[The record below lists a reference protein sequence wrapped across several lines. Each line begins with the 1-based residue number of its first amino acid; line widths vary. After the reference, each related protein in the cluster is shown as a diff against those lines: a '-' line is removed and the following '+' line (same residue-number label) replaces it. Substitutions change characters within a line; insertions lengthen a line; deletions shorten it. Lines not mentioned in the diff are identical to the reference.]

1 MRKFREWIWR
11 FGGLFNKQRK
21 DRKLDD
27 EIESHL
33 QMHIEDN
40 LRFGMTPEEARR
52 QALFKLGSV
61 ESMKEVYRDQRGL
74 PVLEILWRDVR
85 YGARVL
91 RKNPGF
97 TAVAVLTLALGI
109 GANTAVFSV
118 INATLLRPF
127 PYENPERL
135 IILQQ
140 RNADGG
146 LQDASYPN
154 FADWRSQSTS
164 FDSMAAQR
172 EGESF
177 NFSGAGEPERLQGQI
192 VSSNFFQTLGIRPY
206 RGRDFVAEDDR
217 PGAEPVTILSY
228 GFWQRRFGS
237 DESVLGK
244 PITLNNQSFTV
255 IGVTPANFQFG
266 TAADVFVPIGTRGLK
281 MNRSAEGRDPG
292 VLVVAR
298 LKPAVSIAQAER
310 ELNTIAAR
318 LEQQYPETNTGSRV
332 RIESLHESFVG
343 GTRLPL
349 FTLLGAVGL
358 VLFIACANVANLL
371 LVRSAARQREM
382 ALRAALGAGR
392 WRIVRQLLG
401 ESLLL
406 ALLGGVLGV
415 LLASWG
421 TNLITSY
428 LPGDVPRLREVGID
442 STVLGFTLG
451 ISLLAGVIFG
461 MAPAWQASR
470 ANLTQALQEGG
481 RGSTGSR
488 QRLRSALVVSEV
500 ALTLAVLVGAGLLIR
515 SFWRLQQVDS
525 GFDARNMLMM
535 QISVK
540 AGPGEGAIAAF
551 FEQLRQKVHSL
562 PGVKSVAVSDG
573 LPILRDANWSP
584 FNIEGRP
591 PPEPGNQTWAIRYT
605 VSPEYFQTLG
615 IQFLKGRGFTAQD
628 RLNSPP
634 VAIIDETFARQHFQ
648 NEDPLGKGLILA
660 LPDGPGI
667 EIVGVVRHVKHAG
680 LDERAAGSPQFYLNF
695 NQRRSN
701 ASHLLVRSGVDPLS
715 LAGAVRDQVWALN
728 KDQPVFNVRTMEQV
742 VSESIA
748 PRRFSALLMV
758 IFGSVALVLASIGLY
773 GMMSYSVAQRTS
785 EIGIRVALGAQRR
798 DVLTMVIKQAIGLA
812 LLGVV
817 AGLVTALAL
826 AQLLRNL
833 LFGVGAA
840 DPLTFG
846 VVAFVLLSVAFLASF
861 VPARRA
867 AKVDPIVALRYE

>member
-1 MRKFREWIWR
+1 MRKLREWMMR

-21 DRKLDD
+21 DRELDE

-33 QMHIEDN
+33 QLHIEDN
-40 LRFGMTPEEARR
+40 LRLGMTPEEARR
-52 QALFKLGSV
+52 QAMIKLGGI
-61 ESMKEVYRDQRGL
+61 ESTKEAYREQRGL
-74 PVLEILWRDVR
+74 PMLETLWQDVR
-85 YGARVL
+85 YGARML

-135 IILQQ
+135 IILQE

-146 LQDASYPN
+146 LQDASYLN

-164 FDSMAAQR
+164 FESMAAQR

-177 NFSGAGEPERLQGQI
+177 NFSGMGEPERLQGQI
-192 VSSNFFQTLGIRPY
+192 VSSNFFRTLGIRPY
-206 RGRDFVAEDDR
+206 RGRNFVAEDDR
-217 PGAEPVTILSY
+217 PGAVPATILSY
-228 GFWQRRFGS
+228 GFWQRRFGA
-237 DESVLGK
+237 DESVVGK
-244 PITLNNQSFTV
+244 AITLNNQSFTV
-255 IGVTPANFQFG
+255 IGVTPANFQFR
-266 TAADVFVPIGTRGLK
+266 TAADVFVPIGL
-281 MNRSAEGRDPG
+281 SAERFKLRGRDPG
-292 VLVVAR
+292 VGVVAR
-298 LKPAVSIAQAER
+298 LKPAVSIAQAES
-310 ELNTIAAR
+310 ELNAIAAR
-318 LEQQYPETNTGSRV
+318 LEQEYPETNTGKRV
-332 RIESLHESFVG
+332 RVESLHESFVG
-343 GTRLPL
+343 GTRLSL
-349 FTLLGAVGL
+349 LTLLGAVGL
-358 VLFIACANVANLL
+358 VLLIACANVANLL
-371 LVRSAARQREM
+371 LVRASTRQREM
-382 ALRAALGAGR
+382 ALRAALGAAQ

-406 ALLGGVLGV
+406 AALGGVLGV
-415 LLASWG
+415 LLAYWG

-428 LPGDVPRLREVGID
+428 LPGDVPLLREVAID
-442 STVLGFTLG
+442 STVFVFTLG
-451 ISLLAGVIFG
+451 LSLLAGIVFG

-488 QRLRSALVVSEV
+488 QRLRSALVVSEI

-525 GFDARNMLMM
+525 GFDARNVLMM

-540 AGPGEGAIAAF
+540 AGPGEGAIAALF
-551 FEQLRQKVHSL
+551 QQLREKVRSL

-615 IQFLKGRGFTAQD
+615 IQLLKGREFTAQD
-628 RLNSPP
+628 TLNSPP

-648 NEDPLGKGLILA
+648 NEDPLGKGLILT

-680 LDERAAGSPQFYLNF
+680 LDERAAGSPQFYLNV
-695 NQRRSN
+695 NQRRAS
-701 ASHLLVRSGVDPLS
+701 ASHLLVRSVVDPLS
-715 LAGAVRDQVWALN
+715 LAGAVRDQVWALS
-728 KDQPVFNVRTMEQV
+728 KDQPVYNVRTMQQL
-742 VSESIA
+742 VSQSIA

-758 IFGSVALVLASIGLY
+758 IFGFVALVLASIGLY
-773 GMMSYSVAQRTS
+773 GMMSYSVSQRTS

-798 DVLTMVIKQAIGLA
+798 DVLTLVIKQAIRLA

-826 AQLLRNL
+826 ARLLRNL

-867 AKVDPIVALRYE
+867 AKVDPMIALRYE

>member
-1 MRKFREWIWR
+1 MNDLKFA
-11 FGGLFNKQRK
+11 F
-21 DRKLDD
+21 
-27 EIESHL
+27 
-33 QMHIEDN
+33 
-40 LRFGMTPEEARR
+40 R
-52 QALFKLGSV
+52 QLL
-61 ESMKEVYRDQRGL
+61 
-74 PVLEILWRDVR
+74 
-85 YGARVL
+85 
-91 RKNPGF
+91 KNPGF

-135 IILQQ
+135 VILQE
-140 RNADGG
+140 RNAGGG
-146 LQDASYPN
+146 LQDASYLN
-154 FADWRSQSTS
+154 FADWRSQSAL
-164 FDSMAAQR
+164 FESMAAER
-172 EGESF
+172 GGESF

-192 VSSNFFQTLGIRPY
+192 VSANFFQTLGIRPF
-206 RGRDFVAEDDR
+206 RGRDFVAEDDQ
-217 PGAEPVTILSY
+217 PGAPPVAILSY
-228 GFWQRRFGS
+228 GFWQRRFGA

-244 PITLNNQSFTV
+244 AITLNNQSFTV
-255 IGVTPANFQFG
+255 IGVTPANFQFR
-266 TAADVFVPIGTRGLK
+266 TVADVFVPIGL
-281 MNRSAEGRDPG
+281 SAERFRLRGRDPG
-292 VLVVAR
+292 VGVVAR

-310 ELNTIAAR
+310 ELNAIAAR
-318 LEQQYPETNTGSRV
+318 LEQEYPETNTGKRAHV
-332 RIESLHESFVG
+332 ESLHESFVG
-343 GTRLPL
+343 GTRLSL
-349 FTLLGAVGL
+349 LTLLGAVGL
-358 VLFIACANVANLL
+358 VLLIACANVANLL
-371 LVRSAARQREM
+371 LVRGAARQREM

-406 ALLGGVLGV
+406 AALGGVLGV
-415 LLASWG
+415 LLAYWG
-421 TNLITSY
+421 TNWITSY
-428 LPGDVPRLREVGID
+428 LPGGVPRLREANID
-442 STVLGFTLG
+442 STVFVFTLG
-451 ISLLAGVIFG
+451 LSLLAGVVFG

-470 ANLTQALQEGG
+470 ANLTQTLQEGG
-481 RGSTGSR
+481 RGSTGTR
-488 QRLRSALVVSEV
+488 QRLRSALVISEI
-500 ALTLAVLVGAGLLIR
+500 ALTLAVLVGAGLLIQ

-525 GFDARNMLMM
+525 GFDARNVLMM

-540 AGPGEGAIAAF
+540 AGPGEGARIADF
-551 FEQLRQKVHSL
+551 FEQLQQKVHSL

-615 IQFLKGRGFTAQD
+615 IQLLKGRGFTAQD
-628 RLNSPP
+628 TLNSPP

-648 NEDPLGKGLILA
+648 NEDPVGLILA

-695 NQRRSN
+695 NQRRSS
-701 ASHLLVRSGVDPLS
+701 ASHLLVRSIVDPLS

-728 KDQPVFNVRTMEQV
+728 KDQPVFNVRTMEQLV
-742 VSESIA
+742 LESIA

-758 IFGSVALVLASIGLY
+758 IFGFAALVLASIGLY
-773 GMMSYSVAQRTS
+773 GMMSYTVAQRTS
-785 EIGIRVALGAQRR
+785 EIGIRVALGARRR
-798 DVLTMVIKQAIGLA
+798 DVLAMVIREAMGLA
-812 LLGVV
+812 MLGVV

-826 AQLLRNL
+826 ARLLRNL

-846 VVAFVLLSVAFLASF
+846 VVAFVLLSVAFLASL

-867 AKVDPIVALRYE
+867 AKVDPIVALRHE

>member
-1 MRKFREWIWR
+1 
-11 FGGLFNKQRK
+11 
-21 DRKLDD
+21 
-27 EIESHL
+27 
-33 QMHIEDN
+33 
-40 LRFGMTPEEARR
+40 
-52 QALFKLGSV
+52 
-61 ESMKEVYRDQRGL
+61 
-74 PVLEILWRDVR
+74 
-85 YGARVL
+85 
-91 RKNPGF
+91 
-97 TAVAVLTLALGI
+97 
-109 GANTAVFSV
+109 
-118 INATLLRPF
+118 
-127 PYENPERL
+127 
-135 IILQQ
+135 
-140 RNADGG
+140 
-146 LQDASYPN
+146 
-154 FADWRSQSTS
+154 ADWRSQSTS
-164 FDSMAAQR
+164 FESMAAQR

-177 NFSGAGEPERLQGQI
+177 NFTGSGEPERLRGQI

-228 GFWQRRFGS
+228 GFWQRRFGA

-255 IGVTPANFQFG
+255 IGVTPENFQFG
-266 TAADVFVPIGTRGLK
+266 TAADVSVPIGTRGLK

-310 ELNTIAAR
+310 ELNTIAVR

-332 RIESLHESFVG
+332 RVESLHESIVG
-343 GTRLPL
+343 GTRLSL
-349 FTLLGAVGL
+349 LTLLGAVGL
-358 VLFIACANVANLL
+358 VLLIACANVANLL
-371 LVRSAARQREM
+371 LVRGAARQREM

-406 ALLGGVLGV
+406 AALGGVLGV
-415 LLASWG
+415 LLAYWG

-428 LPGDVPRLREVGID
+428 LPGGVTRLHEVAID

-451 ISLLAGVIFG
+451 LSLLAGVVFG

-488 QRLRSALVVSEV
+488 QRLRSALVVSEI

-525 GFDARNMLMM
+525 GLDARNVLMM
-535 QISVK
+535 QISVR
-540 AGPGEGAIAAF
+540 ANPGESARIADF
-551 FEQLRQKVHSL
+551 FEQLLQKVRGL
-562 PGVKSVAVSDG
+562 PGVKSVAVADG
-573 LPILRDANWSP
+573 LPILRDANWAP

-591 PPEPGNQTWAIRYT
+591 PPEPGKQTWAICYT
-605 VSPEYFQTLG
+605 VSSEYFQTMG
-615 IQFLKGRGFTAQD
+615 IQLLKGRGFTAQD
-628 RLNSPP
+628 TTNSPP
-634 VAIIDETFARQHFQ
+634 VAIIDETLARQRFQ
-648 NEDPLGKGLILA
+648 NEDPVGKGLILA
-660 LPDGPGI
+660 LLDGPGV

-680 LDERAAGSPQFYLNF
+680 LDEQAAGSPQFYLNF

-701 ASHLLVRSGVDPLS
+701 ASHLLVRSVSDPLS

-728 KDQPVFNVRTMEQV
+728 KDQPVYNVCTMQQV
-742 VSESIA
+742 VLQSIA

-758 IFGSVALVLASIGLY
+758 IFGFVALVLASIGLY

-785 EIGIRVALGAQRR
+785 EIGIRMALGAERR

-812 LLGVV
+812 LLGVGV
-817 AGLVTALAL
+817 GLVTALAS
-826 AQLLRNL
+826 ARMLRNL

-846 VVAFVLLSVAFLASF
+846 AVAFVLFGVALLASV

-867 AKVDPIVALRYE
+867 AKVDPMEALRYE

>member
-1 MRKFREWIWR
+1 MNDLKFA
-11 FGGLFNKQRK
+11 F
-21 DRKLDD
+21 
-27 EIESHL
+27 
-33 QMHIEDN
+33 
-40 LRFGMTPEEARR
+40 R
-52 QALFKLGSV
+52 QLL
-61 ESMKEVYRDQRGL
+61 
-74 PVLEILWRDVR
+74 
-85 YGARVL
+85 
-91 RKNPGF
+91 KNPGF

-135 IILQQ
+135 IILQE
-140 RNADGG
+140 RNAGGG
-146 LQDASYPN
+146 LQDASYLN
-154 FADWRSQSTS
+154 FADWRSQSAS
-164 FDSMAAQR
+164 FESMAAQR

-177 NFSGAGEPERLQGQI
+177 NFSGSGEPERLQGQI
-192 VSSNFFQTLGIRPY
+192 VSSNFFQTLGIRPF

-217 PGAEPVTILSY
+217 LGAMPVTILSY
-228 GFWQRRFGS
+228 GFWQRRFGA

-255 IGVTPANFQFG
+255 IGVTPANFQFR
-266 TAADVFVPIGTRGLK
+266 TVADVFVPIGL
-281 MNRSAEGRDPG
+281 SAERFRLRGRDPG
-292 VLVVAR
+292 VGVVAR
-298 LKPAVSIAQAER
+298 LKPAVSIVQAES
-310 ELNTIAAR
+310 ELNAIAAR
-318 LEQQYPETNTGSRV
+318 LEQEYPETNTGKRV
-332 RIESLHESFVG
+332 RVESLHESFVG
-343 GTRLPL
+343 GTRLSL
-349 FTLLGAVGL
+349 LTLLGAVGL
-358 VLFIACANVANLL
+358 VLLIACANVANLL
-371 LVRSAARQREM
+371 LVRGAVRQREM

-392 WRIVRQLLG
+392 WRIVRQLFA
-401 ESLLL
+401 ESVLL
-406 ALLGGVLGV
+406 AALGGVLGV
-415 LLASWG
+415 MLAYWG

-428 LPGDVPRLREVGID
+428 LPGGVPRLREADID
-442 STVLGFTLG
+442 STVFGFTLG
-451 ISLLAGVIFG
+451 LSLLAGVVFG

-470 ANLTQALQEGG
+470 ANVTQTLQEGG

-488 QRLRSALVVSEV
+488 QRLRSALVVSEI
-500 ALTLAVLVGAGLLIR
+500 ALTLAVLVGAGLLIQ

-525 GFDARNMLMM
+525 GFDARNVLMM

-540 AGPGEGAIAAF
+540 AGPGEGARIADF
-551 FEQLRQKVHSL
+551 FEQLQQKVHSL

-615 IQFLKGRGFTAQD
+615 IQLLKGRGFTAQD
-628 RLNSPP
+628 TLNSPP
-634 VAIIDETFARQHFQ
+634 VAIIDETFARRHFQ
-648 NEDPLGKGLILA
+648 SEDPLGKGLILA

-680 LDERAAGSPQFYLNF
+680 LEERAAGSPQFYLNF
-695 NQRRSN
+695 NQRRSS
-701 ASHLLVRSGVDPLS
+701 ASHLLVRSVVDPLS
-715 LAGAVRDQVWALN
+715 LAGAVRDQVWALS
-728 KDQPVFNVRTMEQV
+728 KDQPVYNVRTMQQL
-742 VSESIA
+742 VSQSIA

-758 IFGSVALVLASIGLY
+758 IFGFVALVLASIGLY
-773 GMMSYSVAQRTS
+773 GMMSYSVSQRTS

-798 DVLTMVIKQAIGLA
+798 DVLRMVIKQAIGLA

-817 AGLVTALAL
+817 VGLVTALAS
-826 AQLLRNL
+826 ARLLRNL

-846 VVAFVLLSVAFLASF
+846 AVAFLLFGVALLASL

-867 AKVDPIVALRYE
+867 TNVDPMEALREQ

>member
-1 MRKFREWIWR
+1 MNDLKFA
-11 FGGLFNKQRK
+11 F
-21 DRKLDD
+21 
-27 EIESHL
+27 
-33 QMHIEDN
+33 
-40 LRFGMTPEEARR
+40 R
-52 QALFKLGSV
+52 QLL
-61 ESMKEVYRDQRGL
+61 
-74 PVLEILWRDVR
+74 
-85 YGARVL
+85 
-91 RKNPGF
+91 KNPGF

-135 IILQQ
+135 VILQE
-140 RNADGG
+140 RNAGGG
-146 LQDASYPN
+146 LQDASYLN
-154 FADWRSQSTS
+154 FTDWRSQSAS
-164 FDSMAAQR
+164 FESMAAQR
-172 EGESF
+172 GGESF
-177 NFSGAGEPERLQGQI
+177 NFSGADEPERLQGQI
-192 VSSNFFQTLGIRPY
+192 VSANFFQTLGIRPF
-206 RGRDFVAEDDR
+206 RGRDFVADHNR
-217 PGAEPVTILSY
+217 PGALPVAILSY
-228 GFWQRRFGS
+228 GFWQRRFGAE
-237 DESVLGK
+237 ESVLGK

-266 TAADVFVPIGTRGLK
+266 TAADVFVPIGL
-281 MNRSAEGRDPG
+281 SAERFKLRGRDPG
-292 VLVVAR
+292 VGVVAR
-298 LKPAVSIAQAER
+298 LKPAVSIAQAES
-310 ELNTIAAR
+310 ELNAIAAR
-318 LEQQYPETNTGSRV
+318 LEQEYPETNTGKRV
-332 RIESLHESFVG
+332 RVESLHESFVG
-343 GTRLPL
+343 GTRLSL
-349 FTLLGAVGL
+349 LTLLGAVGL
-358 VLFIACANVANLL
+358 VLLIACANVANLL
-371 LVRSAARQREM
+371 LVRGATRQREM

-392 WRIVRQLLG
+392 WHIVRQLLG

-406 ALLGGVLGV
+406 AALGGVLGV
-415 LLASWG
+415 LLAHWG

-428 LPGDVPRLREVGID
+428 LPGGVPRLREADID
-442 STVLGFTLG
+442 STVFGFTLG
-451 ISLLAGVIFG
+451 LSLLAGVVFG

-470 ANLTQALQEGG
+470 ANLTQVLQEGG

-488 QRLRSALVVSEV
+488 QRLRSALVVSEI

-525 GFDARNMLMM
+525 GFDARNVLMM

-540 AGPGEGAIAAF
+540 AGPGEGAIAAL
-551 FEQLRQKVHSL
+551 FEQLRQKVRSL
-562 PGVKSVAVSDG
+562 PGVKSVAVSDA

-584 FNIEGRP
+584 FNIEGQP
-591 PPEPGNQTWAIRYT
+591 TPEPGNQTWAIRYT

-615 IQFLKGRGFTAQD
+615 IQSLKGREFTAQD
-628 RLNSPP
+628 TLNSPP

-648 NEDPLGKGLILA
+648 NEDPLGQGLILA

-695 NQRRSN
+695 NQRRSS
-701 ASHLLVRSGVDPLS
+701 ASHLLVRSEVDPLS

-728 KDQPVFNVRTMEQV
+728 KDQPVYNVRTMQQL
-742 VSESIA
+742 VSQSIA

-758 IFGSVALVLASIGLY
+758 IFGFVALVLASIGLY
-773 GMMSYSVAQRTS
+773 GMMSYSVSQRTS

-826 AQLLRNL
+826 ARLLRNL

-846 VVAFVLLSVAFLASF
+846 VVAFVLFGVALAASL

-867 AKVDPIVALRYE
+867 TKVDPMVALRYQ

>member
-1 MRKFREWIWR
+1 MNDLKFA
-11 FGGLFNKQRK
+11 F
-21 DRKLDD
+21 
-27 EIESHL
+27 
-33 QMHIEDN
+33 
-40 LRFGMTPEEARR
+40 R
-52 QALFKLGSV
+52 QLL
-61 ESMKEVYRDQRGL
+61 
-74 PVLEILWRDVR
+74 
-85 YGARVL
+85 
-91 RKNPGF
+91 KNPGF

-135 IILQQ
+135 IILQE
-140 RNADGG
+140 RNAGGG
-146 LQDASYPN
+146 LQDASYLN
-154 FADWRSQSTS
+154 FADWRSQSAS
-164 FDSMAAQR
+164 FESMAAQR

-177 NFSGAGEPERLQGQI
+177 NFSGSGEPERLQGQI
-192 VSSNFFQTLGIRPY
+192 VSSNFFQTLGIRPF

-217 PGAEPVTILSY
+217 PGAVPVTILSY
-228 GFWQRRFGS
+228 GFWQRRFGAE
-237 DESVLGK
+237 ESVLGK

-255 IGVTPANFQFG
+255 IGVTPANFQFR
-266 TAADVFVPIGTRGLK
+266 TVADVFVPIGL
-281 MNRSAEGRDPG
+281 SAERFRLRGRDPG
-292 VLVVAR
+292 VGVVAR
-298 LKPAVSIAQAER
+298 LKPAVSIAQAES
-310 ELNTIAAR
+310 ELNAIAAR
-318 LEQQYPETNTGSRV
+318 LEQEYPETNTGKRV
-332 RIESLHESFVG
+332 RVESLHESFVG
-343 GTRLPL
+343 GTRLSL
-349 FTLLGAVGL
+349 LTLLGAVGL
-358 VLFIACANVANLL
+358 VLLIACANVANLL
-371 LVRSAARQREM
+371 LVRGAARQREM

-406 ALLGGVLGV
+406 AALGGVLGV
-415 LLASWG
+415 MLAYWG

-428 LPGDVPRLREVGID
+428 LPGGVPRLREADID
-442 STVLGFTLG
+442 STVFGFTLG
-451 ISLLAGVIFG
+451 LSLLAGVVFG

-470 ANLTQALQEGG
+470 ANLTQTLQEGG

-488 QRLRSALVVSEV
+488 QRLRSALVVSEI

-525 GFDARNMLMM
+525 GFDARNVLMM

-540 AGPGEGAIAAF
+540 AGPGEGARIADF
-551 FEQLRQKVHSL
+551 FEQLLQKVRSL

-615 IQFLKGRGFTAQD
+615 IQLLKGRGFTAQD
-628 RLNSPP
+628 TLNSPP

-648 NEDPLGKGLILA
+648 NEDPVGLILA

-695 NQRRSN
+695 NQRRSS
-701 ASHLLVRSGVDPLS
+701 ASHLLVRSVVDPLS

-728 KDQPVFNVRTMEQV
+728 KDQPVYNVRTMQQL
-742 VSESIA
+742 VSQSIA

-758 IFGSVALVLASIGLY
+758 IFGFAALVLASIGLY
-773 GMMSYSVAQRTS
+773 GMMSYTVAQRTS
-785 EIGIRVALGAQRR
+785 EIGIRMALGAQRR
-798 DVLTMVIKQAIGLA
+798 DVLRMVIKQAMGLA

-826 AQLLRNL
+826 VRLLRNL
-833 LFGVGAA
+833 LFGVGTA

-846 VVAFVLLSVAFLASF
+846 TVAFVLFGVALAASL

-867 AKVDPIVALRYE
+867 AKVDPMVALRHE

>member
-1 MRKFREWIWR
+1 MNDLKFA
-11 FGGLFNKQRK
+11 F
-21 DRKLDD
+21 
-27 EIESHL
+27 
-33 QMHIEDN
+33 
-40 LRFGMTPEEARR
+40 R
-52 QALFKLGSV
+52 QLL
-61 ESMKEVYRDQRGL
+61 
-74 PVLEILWRDVR
+74 
-85 YGARVL
+85 
-91 RKNPGF
+91 KNPGF

-135 IILQQ
+135 IILQE
-140 RNADGG
+140 RNAGG
-146 LQDASYPN
+146 GRQDASYLN

-164 FDSMAAQR
+164 FESMAAQR

-177 NFSGAGEPERLQGQI
+177 NFNGLGEPERLQGQI
-192 VSSNFFQTLGIRPY
+192 VSANFFQTLGIRPF

-217 PGAEPVTILSY
+217 PGAVSVAILSY
-228 GFWQRRFGS
+228 GFWQRRFGAE
-237 DESVLGK
+237 ESVLGK

-255 IGVTPANFQFG
+255 IGVTPANFQFR
-266 TAADVFVPIGTRGLK
+266 TDADVFVPIGL
-281 MNRSAEGRDPG
+281 SAERFRLRGRDPG
-292 VLVVAR
+292 VGVVAR
-298 LKPAVSIAQAER
+298 LKPAVSIVQAES
-310 ELNTIAAR
+310 ELNAIAAR
-318 LEQQYPETNTGSRV
+318 LEQEYPETNTGKRV
-332 RIESLHESFVG
+332 RVESLHESFVG
-343 GTRLPL
+343 GTRLSL
-349 FTLLGAVGL
+349 LTLLGAVGL
-358 VLFIACANVANLL
+358 VLLIACANVANLL
-371 LVRSAARQREM
+371 LVRGAVRQREM

-406 ALLGGVLGV
+406 AALGGVLGA
-415 LLASWG
+415 LLAYWG

-428 LPGDVPRLREVGID
+428 LPDGVPRLREADID
-442 STVLGFTLG
+442 SKVFGFTLG
-451 ISLLAGVIFG
+451 LSFLAGVVFG

-470 ANLTQALQEGG
+470 ANLTQTLQEGG

-488 QRLRSALVVSEV
+488 QRLRSALVVSEI
-500 ALTLAVLVGAGLLIR
+500 ALTLAVLVGAGLLIQ

-525 GFDARNMLMM
+525 GFDARNVLMM

-540 AGPGEGAIAAF
+540 AGPGEGARIADF
-551 FEQLRQKVHSL
+551 FEQLLQKVRSL

-615 IQFLKGRGFTAQD
+615 IQSLKGRGFTAQD
-628 RLNSPP
+628 TLNSPP

-648 NEDPLGKGLILA
+648 NEDPVGLILA
-660 LPDGPGI
+660 LPDGPGM

-695 NQRRSN
+695 NQRRSG
-701 ASHLLVRSGVDPLS
+701 ASHLLVRSVVDPLS
-715 LAGAVRDQVWALN
+715 LAGAVRDQVWALS
-728 KDQPVFNVRTMEQV
+728 KDQPVYNVRTMQQL
-742 VSESIA
+742 VSQSIA

-758 IFGSVALVLASIGLY
+758 IFGFVALVLASIGLY
-773 GMMSYSVAQRTS
+773 GMMSYSVSQRTS
-785 EIGIRVALGAQRR
+785 EIGIRMALGAQRR
-798 DVLTMVIKQAIGLA
+798 DVLRMVIKQAVGLA
-812 LLGVV
+812 LLGIVV
-817 AGLVTALAL
+817 GLVTALAS
-826 AQLLRNL
+826 ARLLRNL

-846 VVAFVLLSVAFLASF
+846 AVAFLLFGVALLASL

-867 AKVDPIVALRYE
+867 TNVDPMEVLREQ